1 MKNFFR
7 DFRAFIAKGN
17 VLDLAVALIIG
28 AAFNAIVKS
37 LVNDILMPIVSLMFK
52 TDTSNLYWLLRG
64 EATFDIATGTTIF
77 SEDAIIMR
85 YGNFINEIINF
96 LIIAFTIFVI
106 IRVFSKV
113 QGRLDVLK
121 ERINPNKDDEQN

>member
-1 MKNFFR
+1 MKNFFH